1 MLPSFII
8 KAGLYGQRS
17 DRQIAAFLYF
27 GNDHAAGIEAAR
39 SLGRRVRGEPSD
51 SRPDRGPFGPRRRIV
66 ADVPLRQGKG
76 VVQGL
81 RGGPT
86 LYAAQPAAAFAA
98 DRCCGC
104 RAGRHAGQRRPALS
118 GRGASG
124 PQSQPAAHD
133 RRTGVRRAVLELS
146 SGEQVL
152 LADSVRTELSERNV
166 RIEIN
171 GDEISYTAS
180 EKSGKQAEEAY
191 NTIRVPLGG
200 EYSLTLGDGTRAWL
214 NAGSSITYP
223 LHFGSRRCVTVTGEV
238 FFEVA
243 PDSRHPF
250 VVSVSGVE
258 LTVLGTSF
266 NVMAYDDEPS
276 VETTLVTGSLRVAA
290 EGEETLLSPGL
301 QAGFDKSG
309 GGLTVRKADVE
320 ACTMWRRGLLVF
332 YDEPLRSICRKLEPM
347 VRGGDRHLFADVG
360 RRALYGYDQTPC
372 DAQYDRRPD
381 ESDQRRGLHGGRR
394 RDPGG
399 AEIGMTLRCVG
410 GCPRE
415 AGNPLFQLK

>member
-1 MLPSFII
+1 MYRYD
-8 KAGLYGQRS
+8 KEKVWRRVCEEDRRYMRRS
-17 DRQIAAFLYF
+17 RLL
-27 GNDHAAGIEAAR
+27 R
-39 SLGRRVRGEPSD
+39 SL
-51 SRPDRGPFGPRRRIV
+51 RI
-66 ADVPLRQGKG
+66 G
-76 VVQGL
+76 
-81 RGGPT
+81 
-86 LYAAQPAAAFAA
+86 AAAAVL
-98 DRCCGC
+98 
-104 RAGRHAGQRRPALS
+104 AGMLVSGALLYQAGERLDPNRNRLLTTVEP
-118 GRGASG
+118 
-124 PQSQPAAHD
+124 
-133 RRTGVRRAVLELS
+133 GVRRAVLELS

-171 GDEISYTAS
+171 GDEIAYTAS

-223 LHFGSRRCVTVTGEV
+223 LHFGSRRCVTVIGEV

-332 YDEPLRSICRKLEPM
+332 YDEPLRSICRKLERWYGVEIDTSSPTLDGVLYTGM
-347 VRGGDRHLFADVG
+347 IKRHATLNTIADLMNLTNDVVFTEDGGVIRVVRKS
-360 RRALYGYDQTPC
+360 
-372 DAQYDRRPD
+372 
-381 ESDQRRGLHGGRR
+381 E
-394 RDPGG
+394 
-399 AEIGMTLRCVG
+399 
-410 GCPRE
+410 
-415 AGNPLFQLK
+415 

>member
-1 MLPSFII
+1 M
-8 KAGLYGQRS
+8 
-17 DRQIAAFLYF
+17 
-27 GNDHAAGIEAAR
+27 
-39 SLGRRVRGEPSD
+39 
-51 SRPDRGPFGPRRRIV
+51 
-66 ADVPLRQGKG
+66 
-76 VVQGL
+76 
-81 RGGPT
+81 
-86 LYAAQPAAAFAA
+86 
-98 DRCCGC
+98 
-104 RAGRHAGQRRPALS
+104 
-118 GRGASG
+118 
-124 PQSQPAAHD
+124 
-133 RRTGVRRAVLELS
+133 RRAVLELS

-171 GDEISYTAS
+171 GDEIAYTAS

-223 LHFGSRRCVTVTGEV
+223 LHFGSRRCVTVIGEV

-332 YDEPLRSICRKLEPM
+332 YDEPLRSICRKLERWYGVEIDTSSPTLDGVLYTGM
-347 VRGGDRHLFADVG
+347 IKRHATLNTIADLMNLTNDVVFTEDGGVIRVVRKS
-360 RRALYGYDQTPC
+360 
-372 DAQYDRRPD
+372 
-381 ESDQRRGLHGGRR
+381 E
-394 RDPGG
+394 
-399 AEIGMTLRCVG
+399 
-410 GCPRE
+410 
-415 AGNPLFQLK
+415 

>member
-1 MLPSFII
+1 MYRYD
-8 KAGLYGQRS
+8 KEKVWRRVCEEDRRYMRRS
-17 DRQIAAFLYF
+17 RLL
-27 GNDHAAGIEAAR
+27 R
-39 SLGRRVRGEPSD
+39 SL
-51 SRPDRGPFGPRRRIV
+51 RI
-66 ADVPLRQGKG
+66 G
-76 VVQGL
+76 
-81 RGGPT
+81 
-86 LYAAQPAAAFAA
+86 AAAAVL
-98 DRCCGC
+98 
-104 RAGRHAGQRRPALS
+104 AGMLVSGALLYQAGERLDPNRNRLLTTVEP
-118 GRGASG
+118 
-124 PQSQPAAHD
+124 
-133 RRTGVRRAVLELS
+133 GVRRAVLELS

-171 GDEISYTAS
+171 GDEIAYTAS

-332 YDEPLRSICRKLEPM
+332 YDEPLRSICRKLERWYGVEIDTSSPTLDGVLYTGM
-347 VRGGDRHLFADVG
+347 IKRHATLNTIADLMNLTNDVVFTEDGGVIRVVRKS
-360 RRALYGYDQTPC
+360 
-372 DAQYDRRPD
+372 
-381 ESDQRRGLHGGRR
+381 E
-394 RDPGG
+394 
-399 AEIGMTLRCVG
+399 
-410 GCPRE
+410 
-415 AGNPLFQLK
+415 

>member
-1 MLPSFII
+1 MDNDQIDKLLHSYISGTITPQESRQLE
-8 KAGLYGQRS
+8 AWGDES
-17 DRQIAAFLYF
+17 EENRQIL
-27 GNDHAAGIEAAR
+27 DLIEGHSDLGGELSRMYRYDKEKVWRRVCEEDRRYMRRSRLLR
-39 SLGRRVRGEPSD
+39 SL
-51 SRPDRGPFGPRRRIV
+51 RI
-66 ADVPLRQGKG
+66 G
-76 VVQGL
+76 
-81 RGGPT
+81 
-86 LYAAQPAAAFAA
+86 AAAAVL
-98 DRCCGC
+98 
-104 RAGRHAGQRRPALS
+104 AGMLVSSALLYQAGERLDPNRNRLLTTVEP
-118 GRGASG
+118 
-124 PQSQPAAHD
+124 
-133 RRTGVRRAVLELS
+133 GVRRAVLELS

-171 GDEISYTAS
+171 GDEIAYTAS

-191 NTIRVPLGG
+191 NPI
-200 EYSLTLGDGTRAWL
+200 GDGTRAWL

-266 NVMAYDDEPS
+266 NIMAYDDEPS
-276 VETTLVTGSLRVAA
+276 VETTLVTGSLRVVA

-332 YDEPLRSICRKLEPM
+332 YDEPLRSICRKLERWYGVEIDTSSPTLDGVLYTGM
-347 VRGGDRHLFADVG
+347 IKRHATLNTIADLMNLTNDVVFTEDGGVIRVVRKS
-360 RRALYGYDQTPC
+360 
-372 DAQYDRRPD
+372 
-381 ESDQRRGLHGGRR
+381 E
-394 RDPGG
+394 
-399 AEIGMTLRCVG
+399 
-410 GCPRE
+410 
-415 AGNPLFQLK
+415 

>member
-1 MLPSFII
+1 MWRRVCEEDRR
-8 KAGLYGQRS
+8 YMRRS
-17 DRQIAAFLYF
+17 RLL
-27 GNDHAAGIEAAR
+27 R
-39 SLGRRVRGEPSD
+39 SL
-51 SRPDRGPFGPRRRIV
+51 RI
-66 ADVPLRQGKG
+66 G
-76 VVQGL
+76 
-81 RGGPT
+81 
-86 LYAAQPAAAFAA
+86 AAAAVL
-98 DRCCGC
+98 
-104 RAGRHAGQRRPALS
+104 AGMLVSGALLYQAGERLDPNRNRLLTTVEP
-118 GRGASG
+118 
-124 PQSQPAAHD
+124 
-133 RRTGVRRAVLELS
+133 GVRRAVLELS

-171 GDEISYTAS
+171 GDEIAYTAS

-276 VETTLVTGSLRVAA
+276 VETTLVTGSLRVAV

-332 YDEPLRSICRKLEPM
+332 YDEPLRSICRKLERWYGVEIDTSSPTLDGVLYTGM
-347 VRGGDRHLFADVG
+347 IKRHATLNTIADLMNLTNDVVFTEDGGVIRVVRKS
-360 RRALYGYDQTPC
+360 
-372 DAQYDRRPD
+372 
-381 ESDQRRGLHGGRR
+381 E
-394 RDPGG
+394 
-399 AEIGMTLRCVG
+399 
-410 GCPRE
+410 
-415 AGNPLFQLK
+415 

>member
-1 MLPSFII
+1 MDNDQIDKLLHSYISGTITPQESRQLE
-8 KAGLYGQRS
+8 AWGDES
-17 DRQIAAFLYF
+17 EENRQIL
-27 GNDHAAGIEAAR
+27 DLIEGHSDLGGELSRMYRYDKEKVWRRVCEEDRRYMRRSRLLR
-39 SLGRRVRGEPSD
+39 SL
-51 SRPDRGPFGPRRRIV
+51 RI
-66 ADVPLRQGKG
+66 G
-76 VVQGL
+76 
-81 RGGPT
+81 
-86 LYAAQPAAAFAA
+86 AAAAVL
-98 DRCCGC
+98 
-104 RAGRHAGQRRPALS
+104 AGMLVSGALLYQAGERLDPNRNRLLTTVEP
-118 GRGASG
+118 
-124 PQSQPAAHD
+124 
-133 RRTGVRRAVLELS
+133 GVRRAVLELS

-171 GDEISYTAS
+171 GDEIAYTAS

-276 VETTLVTGSLRVAA
+276 VETTLVTGSLRVVIN
-290 EGEETLLSPGL
+290 G
-301 QAGFDKSG
+301 
-309 GGLTVRKADVE
+309 
-320 ACTMWRRGLLVF
+320 
-332 YDEPLRSICRKLEPM
+332 
-347 VRGGDRHLFADVG
+347 
-360 RRALYGYDQTPC
+360 
-372 DAQYDRRPD
+372 
-381 ESDQRRGLHGGRR
+381 
-394 RDPGG
+394 
-399 AEIGMTLRCVG
+399 
-410 GCPRE
+410 
-415 AGNPLFQLK
+415 

>member
-1 MLPSFII
+1 MLPSL
-8 KAGLYGQRS
+8 LYRPGFMDNDQIDKLLHSYISGTITPQESRQLEAWGDES
-17 DRQIAAFLYF
+17 EENRQIL
-27 GNDHAAGIEAAR
+27 DLIEGHSDLGGELSRMYRYDKEKVWRRVCEEDRRYMRRSRLLR
-39 SLGRRVRGEPSD
+39 SL
-51 SRPDRGPFGPRRRIV
+51 RI
-66 ADVPLRQGKG
+66 G
-76 VVQGL
+76 
-81 RGGPT
+81 
-86 LYAAQPAAAFAA
+86 AAAAVL
-98 DRCCGC
+98 
-104 RAGRHAGQRRPALS
+104 AGMLVSSALLYQAGERLDPNRNRLLTTVEP
-118 GRGASG
+118 
-124 PQSQPAAHD
+124 
-133 RRTGVRRAVLELS
+133 GVRRAVLELS

-152 LADSVRTELSERNV
+152 LADSVRTVLSERNV

-171 GDEISYTAS
+171 GDEIAYTAS

-238 FFEVA
+238 FFEGA

-266 NVMAYDDEPS
+266 NIMAYDDEPS
-276 VETTLVTGSLRVAA
+276 VETTLVTGSLRVVA

-332 YDEPLRSICRKLEPM
+332 YDEPLRSICRKLERWYGVEIDTSSPTLDGVLYTGM
-347 VRGGDRHLFADVG
+347 IKRHATLNTIADLMNLTNDVVFTEDGGVIRVVRKS
-360 RRALYGYDQTPC
+360 
-372 DAQYDRRPD
+372 
-381 ESDQRRGLHGGRR
+381 E
-394 RDPGG
+394 
-399 AEIGMTLRCVG
+399 
-410 GCPRE
+410 
-415 AGNPLFQLK
+415 

>member
-1 MLPSFII
+1 MR
-8 KAGLYGQRS
+8 RS
-17 DRQIAAFLYF
+17 RLL
-27 GNDHAAGIEAAR
+27 R
-39 SLGRRVRGEPSD
+39 SL
-51 SRPDRGPFGPRRRIV
+51 RI
-66 ADVPLRQGKG
+66 G
-76 VVQGL
+76 
-81 RGGPT
+81 
-86 LYAAQPAAAFAA
+86 AAAAVL
-98 DRCCGC
+98 
-104 RAGRHAGQRRPALS
+104 AGMLVSGALLYQAGERLDPNRNRLLTTVEP
-118 GRGASG
+118 
-124 PQSQPAAHD
+124 
-133 RRTGVRRAVLELS
+133 GVRRAVLELS

-171 GDEISYTAS
+171 GDEIAYTAS

-332 YDEPLRSICRKLEPM
+332 YDVPLRSICRKLERWYGVEIDTSSPTLDGVLYTGM
-347 VRGGDRHLFADVG
+347 IKRHATLNTIADLMNLTNDVVFTEDGGVIRVVRKS
-360 RRALYGYDQTPC
+360 
-372 DAQYDRRPD
+372 
-381 ESDQRRGLHGGRR
+381 E
-394 RDPGG
+394 
-399 AEIGMTLRCVG
+399 
-410 GCPRE
+410 
-415 AGNPLFQLK
+415 

>member
-1 MLPSFII
+1 MDNDQIDKLLHSYISGTITPQESRQLE
-8 KAGLYGQRS
+8 AWGGES
-17 DRQIAAFLYF
+17 EENRQIL
-27 GNDHAAGIEAAR
+27 DLIEGHSDLGGELSRMYRYDKEKVWRRVCEEDRRYMRRSRLLR
-39 SLGRRVRGEPSD
+39 SL
-51 SRPDRGPFGPRRRIV
+51 RI
-66 ADVPLRQGKG
+66 G
-76 VVQGL
+76 
-81 RGGPT
+81 
-86 LYAAQPAAAFAA
+86 AAAAVL
-98 DRCCGC
+98 
-104 RAGRHAGQRRPALS
+104 AGMLVSGALLYQAGERLDPNRNRLLTTVEP
-118 GRGASG
+118 
-124 PQSQPAAHD
+124 
-133 RRTGVRRAVLELS
+133 GVRRAVLELS

-171 GDEISYTAS
+171 GDEIAYTAS

-332 YDEPLRSICRKLEPM
+332 YDEPLRSICRKLERWYGVEIDTSSPTLDGVLYTGM
-347 VRGGDRHLFADVG
+347 IKRHATLNTIADLMNLTNDVV
-360 RRALYGYDQTPC
+360 
-372 DAQYDRRPD
+372 
-381 ESDQRRGLHGGRR
+381 LHGGRR

-410 GCPRE
+410 AVPVKQETLC
-415 AGNPLFQLK
+415 FS

>member
-1 MLPSFII
+1 MDNDQIDKLLHSYISGTITPQESRQLE
-8 KAGLYGQRS
+8 AWGDES
-17 DRQIAAFLYF
+17 EENRQIL
-27 GNDHAAGIEAAR
+27 DLIEGHSDLGGELSRMYRYDKEKVWRRVCEEDRRYMRRSRLLR
-39 SLGRRVRGEPSD
+39 SL
-51 SRPDRGPFGPRRRIV
+51 RI
-66 ADVPLRQGKG
+66 G
-76 VVQGL
+76 
-81 RGGPT
+81 
-86 LYAAQPAAAFAA
+86 AAAAVL
-98 DRCCGC
+98 
-104 RAGRHAGQRRPALS
+104 AGMLVSGALLYQAGERLDPNRNRLLTTVEP
-118 GRGASG
+118 
-124 PQSQPAAHD
+124 
-133 RRTGVRRAVLELS
+133 GVRRAVLELS

-171 GDEISYTAS
+171 GDEIAYTAS

-266 NVMAYDDEPS
+266 NIMAYDDEPS
-276 VETTLVTGSLRVAA
+276 VETTLVTGSLRVVA

-332 YDEPLRSICRKLEPM
+332 YDEPLRSICRKLERWYGVEIDTSSPTLDGVLYTGM
-347 VRGGDRHLFADVG
+347 IKRHATLNTIADLMNLTNDVVFTEEGGVIRVVRKS
-360 RRALYGYDQTPC
+360 
-372 DAQYDRRPD
+372 
-381 ESDQRRGLHGGRR
+381 E
-394 RDPGG
+394 
-399 AEIGMTLRCVG
+399 
-410 GCPRE
+410 
-415 AGNPLFQLK
+415 